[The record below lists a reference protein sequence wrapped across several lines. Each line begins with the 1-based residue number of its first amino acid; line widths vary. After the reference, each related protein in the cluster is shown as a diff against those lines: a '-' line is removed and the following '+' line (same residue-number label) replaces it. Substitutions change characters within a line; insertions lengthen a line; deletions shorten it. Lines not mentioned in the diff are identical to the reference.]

1 MSNSG
6 NSSQV
11 GLFCLSIITTFL
23 ISGVIPQQVIAAEID
38 PNTTNEKE
46 HELAELA
53 AIDQQ
58 SKNSSGVTTL
68 SSLQSLSKEAK
79 LIQALSK
86 NNNSK
91 ELNSIPL
98 HTNSQTDV
106 SYDAADLQLE
116 GEFALVEKKM
126 EEQLLTRQV
135 DIDTFCRN
143 YPLNSRCANYQPPQQ
158 QRQEPAAQPA
168 GERQSSG
175 YAITGKVSTL
185 GFGIEGTGAIS
196 PNFNGRLGFNYFDFG
211 INTEQA
217 DIDYDADVR
226 LLSATA
232 LVDWFPSRRSE
243 FRLTGGLAY
252 NNNKVEGTA
261 RSAETLEI
269 GGVEFPLALV
279 GQLEGE
285 LTFPNTIS
293 PYIGIGYGNP
303 VRQGR
308 QFGFSID
315 LGILFAGSPQVDLN
329 ATGPVGTLVGA
340 PVVGPFLQDAL
351 RREEED
357 LEDELRGLRIY
368 PVLSIGVSYQF

>member
-1 MSNSG
+1 MLNSG
-6 NSSQV
+6 NSSQI
-11 GLFCLSIITTFL
+11 GLFCLSIVTTFL
-23 ISGVIPQQVIAAEID
+23 IKGVIPQQVIAAEID
-38 PNTTNEKE
+38 PDTTN
-46 HELAELA
+46 
-53 AIDQQ
+53 
-58 SKNSSGVTTL
+58 N
-68 SSLQSLSKEAK
+68 
-79 LIQALSK
+79 
-86 NNNSK
+86 

-98 HTNSQTDV
+98 HTNHQESNI

-126 EEQLLTRQV
+126 EEQLLARQV

-143 YPLNSRCANYQPPQQ
+143 YPLNSRCANYQPPQR
-158 QRQEPAAQPA
+158 QRQEPATQPA
-168 GERQSSG
+168 VERQSSG

-232 LVDWFPSRRSE
+232 LVDWFPSSRSD

-252 NNNKVEGTA
+252 NNNRVEGTA

-340 PVVGPFLQDAL
+340 PVVGPLLQDAIQ
-351 RREEED
+351 REEED

>member
-1 MSNSG
+1 MLNSG
-6 NSSQV
+6 NSSQI
-11 GLFCLSIITTFL
+11 GLFCLSIVTTFL

-38 PNTTNEKE
+38 PDTTNEEE
-46 HELAELA
+46 HESAELA
-53 AIDQQ
+53 IDYQ
-58 SKNSSGVTTL
+58 SKNSSDVRKL
-68 SSLQSLSKEAK
+68 SSLQSLSKETR

-91 ELNSIPL
+91 NELNTVPL
-98 HTNSQTDV
+98 HTHSQDDI

-126 EEQLLTRQV
+126 EEQLLARQV

-143 YPLNSRCANYQPPQQ
+143 YPLNSRCANYQPPQR
-158 QRQEPAAQPA
+158 QRQEPATQPA
-168 GERQSSG
+168 VESQSSG

-232 LVDWFPSRRSE
+232 LVDWFPSSRSD

-252 NNNKVEGTA
+252 NNNRVEGTA

-303 VRQGR
+303 ARQGR

-340 PVVGPFLQDAL
+340 PVVGPLLQDAIQQ
-351 RREEED
+351 EEED